1 MSHQQTPPQNPK
13 AYPRGDPSRVIAMT
27 TTAGEE
33 EESPRVSPREKLR
46 AGLQVAGSLVA
57 KLNIGSWI
65 NELEESQVL
74 ADDLEELNADLIEE
88 ADNKIIVA
96 SVKADCLDD
105 IKSHLDSFV
114 ANHAGGTYVEWIGD
128 LHPDNVAADGTID
141 SRFFATNSDHR
152 LLWNEKMAATEGSCG
167 GDRMVGDHSAESST
181 TTS

>member
-1 MSHQQTPPQNPK
+1 MSPTRTPTHQNSK
-13 AYPRGDPSRVIAMT
+13 AYVPAVIAMT

-33 EESPRVSPREKLR
+33 EEVSPRVSPREKLR

-74 ADDLEELNADLIEE
+74 ADDLEELNAELIEE

-96 SVKADCLDD
+96 SVKAECLDD

-114 ANHAGGTYVEWIGD
+114 ADHAGSTYDEWIGD
-128 LHPDNVAADGTID
+128 LHPDNVAADGTVD
-141 SRFFATNSDHR
+141 SRFFATHSDHR
-152 LLWNEKMAATEGSCG
+152 LLWNEKMATTKGCGG
-167 GDRMVGDHSAESST
+167 GDRMVGDHPASST
-181 TTS
+181 TT